1 MEGHIFIY
9 GEITPYEGDDVNY
22 YGAVNLK
29 DVSNQLTN
37 NREADTLIVHIN
49 SMGGDVYEGFAIHD
63 VLKATGKKIITQA
76 EGLVASIASVIFMAG
91 DTRRMLENSELMIH
105 NPWGVA
111 IGDSE
116 DVQKYADQLKDV
128 EDKLIKFYAS
138 GTGLSEDDITAMMEE
153 ETYINAETAVEKG
166 FATEIAAQVK
176 AVAKLNFKNKMT
188 HEELSVKVE
197 ESTNT
202 LLSKIMGL
210 FSKAGM
216 IKNYVLKTAD
226 DKDIDFGDA
235 VKDEA
240 DIMPGVEAKVDGK
253 AATGDFLMPDGKT
266 FVFAEGKLSEIKE
279 KQAESD
285 EVSNLKAENET
296 LKAQLDEFKA
306 SLETLK
312 TEVESYKEVLTS
324 DISGFKNEHR
334 DETIVRKP
342 FKK

>member
-37 NREADTLIVHIN
+37 NRGADTLIVHIN

-63 VLKATGKKIITQA
+63 VLKATGAKIITQA

-138 GTGLSEDDITAMMEE
+138 GTGLSEDDISAMMEE

-226 DKDIDFGDA
+226 NKDIDFGDA
-235 VKDEA
+235 VKDES
-240 DIMPGVEAKVDGK
+240 DIVPGVEAKVEGK
-253 AATGDFLMPDGKT
+253 VATGDFLMPDGKT

-312 TEVESYKEVLTS
+312 TEVEQYKEVLTS